1 MSFIDVIYVKGTV
14 KSEYFRDML
23 GLVNE
28 EKKVMITG
36 LIAGNLSEQLL
47 EELVTKLNFDKPNT
61 GIAFVVPVDKL
72 SVWFGRIKM
81 ESTNMKALY
90 IVVNAGFAEQV
101 VDYIRSRVLPGPL

>member
-1 MSFIDVIYVKGTV
+1 VIYVKGTV

-47 EELVTKLNFDKPNT
+47 EELVTKLNFDKPKY
-61 GIAFVVPVDKL
+61 GDCLWL
-72 SVWFGRIKM
+72 SLWISYQYDW
-81 ESTNMKALY
+81 E
-90 IVVNAGFAEQV
+90 
-101 VDYIRSRVLPGPL
+101 D

>member
-1 MSFIDVIYVKGTV
+1 LTEYKHGVDFLTLIADRKYKKEILKFLFDFRCHLIDVIYVKGTV

-72 SVWFGRIKM
+72 SV
-81 ESTNMKALY
+81 
-90 IVVNAGFAEQV
+90 
-101 VDYIRSRVLPGPL
+101 